1 MLNIGQLN
9 CLYGETTI
17 LRDINLT
24 IPAGKVMALM
34 GRNGV
39 GKTTLLKTIMGLLRP
54 RTGKII
60 FDGQEITTWPTE
72 KRARWGIGYVPQGRD
87 IFPYLSVEENLLLG
101 LEAKNNKVRRRSTV
115 PEGIF
120 DLFPTLKTIRK
131 RKGGNLS
138 GGEQQQLAIARVLV
152 SEPKLLLFDEPTEG
166 IQPSIVLQ
174 IENTIRFI
182 KEQGTISILLVEQY
196 LEFALRLADYYYIM
210 EKGSIVSEGITN
222 DLSKEVIVNHLT
234 V

>member
-1 MLNIGQLN
+1 MLNIRQLN
-9 CLYGETTI
+9 CSYGETII
-17 LRDINLT
+17 LRNINLT
-24 IPAGKVMALM
+24 IPAGKVMAVM

-39 GKTTLLKTIMGLLRP
+39 GKTTLLKTVMGLLRP
-54 RTGKII
+54 LAGEIF
-60 FDGQEITTWPTE
+60 FDGQEITHWSPE
-72 KRARWGIGYVPQGRD
+72 KRASGGIGYVPQGRD
-87 IFPYLSVEENLLLG
+87 IFPYLTVEENLLLG
-101 LEAKNNKVRRRSTV
+101 LEAHKAGRGMAI

-120 DLFPTLKTIRK
+120 DLFPALKSMLL

-152 SEPKLLLFDEPTEG
+152 SEPKLLLLDEPTEG

-210 EKGSIVSEGITN
+210 EKGTIVSEGMTHDI
-222 DLSKEVIVNHLT
+222 SKEVIANHLT

>member
-1 MLNIGQLN
+1 
-9 CLYGETTI
+9 
-17 LRDINLT
+17 
-24 IPAGKVMALM
+24 
-34 GRNGV
+34 
-39 GKTTLLKTIMGLLRP
+39 
-54 RTGKII
+54 
-60 FDGQEITTWPTE
+60 
-72 KRARWGIGYVPQGRD
+72 
-87 IFPYLSVEENLLLG
+87 VEENLLLG
-101 LEAKNNKVRRRSTV
+101 LEAHKAGRAMAI
-115 PEGIF
+115 PEGLF
-120 DLFPTLKTIRK
+120 DLFPALKNMLL

-152 SEPKLLLFDEPTEG
+152 SEPKLLLLDEPTEG

-210 EKGSIVSEGITN
+210 EKGSIVSEGITH
-222 DLSKEVIVNHLT
+222 DISKEVIANHLT

>member
-9 CLYGETTI
+9 CSYGETTI

-54 RTGKII
+54 LDGEIF
-60 FDGQEITTWPTE
+60 FDGQEITNWSPE
-72 KRARWGIGYVPQGRD
+72 KRARGGIGYVPQGRD
-87 IFPYLSVEENLLLG
+87 IFPYLTVEENLLLG
-101 LEAKNNKVRRRSTV
+101 LEAHKAGRGMAI

-120 DLFPTLKTIRK
+120 DLFPALKSMLL
-131 RKGGNLS
+131 RKGGDLS

-152 SEPKLLLFDEPTEG
+152 SEPKLLLLDEPTEG